1 MKNITKKELGLIT
14 SIVELSDGNKK
25 TKDEM
30 AFNIANYGLSKSN
43 EDYLDN
49 LIAEQKIFDTS
60 VLSDHR
66 LNGRITSQDFDPS
79 DYLGKGLRSAEE
91 KEIIKRDIGPKREG
105 KRGSRGNKWYLIKD
119 HKTLYKIHRFFRQ
132 IHVKESDKKRIQYL
146 LFKSEFYQ
154 KMLNKELVYK
164 LNKIHEE
171 EDWMNSDKDC
181 FTDSELKL
189 ILKIIKISP
198 SALNIILELIY
209 HSEVR
214 KFFVGPSLTEFTL
227 KTIIFSFLDDFR
239 YEWYENTIPID
250 CKIQFSINEPLK
262 EREYSERTEKT
273 SYDDGIITHEIKM
286 EVCKKDKWGNKVN

>member
-1 MKNITKKELGLIT
+1 MKKITKKEWGLIA

-30 AFNIANYGLSKSN
+30 AFNIANYGLDKSN
-43 EDYLDN
+43 KGYLDN
-49 LIAEQKIFDTS
+49 LIAEQKIFTTS
-60 VLSDHR
+60 VLSDRHI
-66 LNGRITSQDFDPS
+66 GKTTSQDFDPS

-105 KRGSRGNKWYLIKD
+105 KRGSRGNRWYLIKN
-119 HKTLYKIHRFFRQ
+119 HKTLYKIYRSFRH
-132 IHVKESDKKRIQYL
+132 IGIEEGYKKQIQYS

-164 LNKIHEE
+164 LNRIHEE
-171 EDWMNSDKDC
+171 EDWMNSKKDL

-189 ILKIIKISP
+189 ILKIIKMSP

-214 KFFVGPSLTEFTL
+214 KFFVAPSLPEFTL
-227 KTIIFSFLDDFR
+227 NKVIFSFLDDFR
-239 YEWYENTIPID
+239 YEWYENTCPIN
-250 CKIQFSINEPLK
+250 CKIQFSIDEPLK
-262 EREYSERTEKT
+262 EREYTERTEMT
-273 SYDDGIITHEIKM
+273 SYDDGKITHEIKM
-286 EVCKKDKWGNKVN
+286 KVYKKDKWGNKVD